1 MIKTKEN
8 LDINVNSTLFEIVSG
23 MSERNVLE
31 GVKLLHIVY
40 GIQYKFISK
49 VMGIS
54 ENSLNMA
61 KKFGTFDG
69 VVKDQRLLKGVL
81 ELKMHYLGEDFTYF
95 EEETAGN

>member
-8 LDINVNSTLFEIVSG
+8 LNINVNSTLFEIVSG
-23 MSERNVLE
+23 MSERNALE
-31 GVKLLHIVY
+31 GIKLLHVVY

-69 VVKDQRLLKGVL
+69 VVKEQRLLKGVL
-81 ELKMHYLGEDFTYF
+81 ELKVHYLGQDFTYF
-95 EEETAGN
+95 EEDPAGN